1 MTQQVIGPDVS
12 NTQQSSPSQSP
23 TVIEPVSFRGRT
35 ISSLRRPADG
45 NQYVLLD
52 AVCRVFF
59 AHQQNVSG
67 FMRAAQTLFHIP
79 DVRMSEETEQQ
90 FIRFYK
96 LPTDR
101 LRCNKL
107 ISLELLADIFPRLE
121 AMFALGTG
129 TVGGQVIG
137 ALIPRP
143 PIDRATTTHQQT
155 DQTTTTT
162 TTTTN
167 TDNDNNNDDVTRPR
181 KWRRNNACSDVI
193 VID

>member
-1 MTQQVIGPDVS
+1 MTQQVVGPDVS
-12 NTQQSSPSQSP
+12 NTQQSSPSQSS
-23 TVIEPVSFRGRT
+23 TVIEPVLFRGHT
-35 ISSLRRPADG
+35 ISSIRRPADG

-59 AHQQNVSG
+59 PHQQNVSG
-67 FMRAAQTLFHIP
+67 FMRAAETLFHIP

-90 FIRFYK
+90 FIRLYK

-107 ISLELLADIFPRLE
+107 ISLDLLTNIFPRLE
-121 AMFALGTG
+121 TMFAG
-129 TVGGQVIG
+129 TVEGQVIG

-143 PIDRATTTHQQT
+143 PSDQATTTDQQT
-155 DQTTTTT
+155 VQTTTTT
-162 TTTTN
+162 T
-167 TDNDNNNDDVTRPR
+167 DDNNDDVTRPR
-181 KWRRNNACSDVI
+181 KRRRNNACSDVI